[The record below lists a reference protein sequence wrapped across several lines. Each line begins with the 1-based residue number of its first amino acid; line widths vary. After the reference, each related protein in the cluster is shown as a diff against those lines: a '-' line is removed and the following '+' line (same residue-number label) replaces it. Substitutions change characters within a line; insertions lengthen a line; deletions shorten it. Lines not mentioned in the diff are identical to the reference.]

1 MGIFRVK
8 RNSPYLSKNND
19 VNNKI
24 NIMPCC
30 VLVYVPNTKQTV
42 TLMRKMWVRRTAEL
56 TLPYCPGFPLFV
68 IYSTITLQPFRVIK
82 KANDD

>member
-56 TLPYCPGFPLFV
+56 TLPYCPGFPPFCDLLNNN
-68 IYSTITLQPFRVIK
+68 STTFPSHQK
-82 KANDD
+82 SE